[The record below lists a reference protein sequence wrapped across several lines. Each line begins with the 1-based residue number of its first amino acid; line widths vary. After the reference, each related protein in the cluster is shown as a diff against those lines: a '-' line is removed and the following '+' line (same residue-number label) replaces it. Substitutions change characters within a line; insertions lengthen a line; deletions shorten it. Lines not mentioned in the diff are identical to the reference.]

1 VSNIVFFNFPAY
13 GHINASLGIAQE
25 LAQRGE
31 KVEYY
36 CTEEFRHLIE
46 KAGVQF
52 QVLPSTVDLFSSA
65 SGKSYLI
72 ETSLEVLPILLKQFR
87 HTPPKVLIFDA
98 TCLWGYLLGKLLKLP
113 TVSTHASVILPPSF
127 SPLISPE
134 LLLAFLPAHVFP
146 VLPCFFPDSNFYT
159 SVKKL
164 RLVQKHRILWAQLRQ
179 QYQVE
184 GLKIN
189 ELFHSRGDLNIVFT
203 SEAFQLKRELLDAS
217 YIFTGQCYGNIP
229 LTHDFPLADIQ
240 DKSVIYISL
249 GTVFNDNIPFYR
261 TCLQAFGH
269 SHHIVVMSVG
279 NSVDISLLGEI
290 PPNFIV
296 KKFVPGREVFKHT
309 NVFISHASMTS
320 TMEALE
326 HRVPLVLFPQATDQ
340 YLVASQIEK
349 LGAGIWVKQQN
360 ILPQKLREL
369 VEKVMQDAEI
379 RRNVEQLGRSLVE
392 AGGTQRAVDKIL
404 ELKQRASTPK

>member
-1 VSNIVFFNFPAY
+1 MSNIVFFNFQAY
-13 GHINASLGIAQE
+13 GHINPSLGIAQE
-25 LAQRGE
+25 LVQRGE
-31 KVEYY
+31 KVDYY
-36 CTEEFRHLIE
+36 CTEEFRYLIE

-87 HTPPKVLIFDA
+87 QTPPKVLIFDA

-113 TVSTHASVILPPSF
+113 TVSTHASAILPPSF

-134 LLLAFLPAHVFP
+134 LLLAFLPPHIFP

-159 SVKKL
+159 PLEKL
-164 RLVQKHRILWAQLRQ
+164 RLVHKHRILWAQFRQ

-203 SEAFQLKRELLDAS
+203 SEAIQFKRELFDTS
-217 YIFTGQCYGNIP
+217 YIFVGRCYTNSLLDP
-229 LTHDFPLADIQ
+229 DFSLADIKG
-240 DKSVIYISL
+240 KSVIYISL
-249 GTVFNDNIPFYR
+249 GTIFTDNIPFYKK
-261 TCLQAFGH
+261 CLLAFGYSNH
-269 SHHIVVMSVG
+269 LVVMKVG
-279 NSVDISLLGEI
+279 KSVDINLLGEI

-296 KKFVPGREVFKHT
+296 RNDVPPLEVLKYAS
-309 NVFISHASMTS
+309 VFISHASMTS

-340 YLVASQIEK
+340 YLVASRIEE
-349 LGAGIWVKQQN
+349 LGAGVWVKQQN
-360 ILPQKLREL
+360 IQPHKLREL
-369 VEKVMQDAEI
+369 VEKVMQDSSI
-379 RRNVEQLGRSLVE
+379 RRNVERLGKSLVE